1 MTITRVSP
9 AEALARMRDDGYAYL
24 DVRSEQEFSLGHPE
38 DAYNLALQHM
48 GEQGMVDNPD
58 FVRAAQAAFG
68 KDDRLVIGCRSGRR
82 SMRAAQMLIDVGFTQ
97 VIEQRAGFEA
107 TVYGLQS
114 RLRAQEKQVAFLK
127 RQEKLGLLR
136 DESVESAAE

>member
-1 MTITRVSP
+1 MIARCIPSIVAVASAGALLLWLYTFSISP
-9 AEALARMRDDGYAYL
+9 YFLWAALCA
-24 DVRSEQEFSLGHPE
+24 
-38 DAYNLALQHM
+38 
-48 GEQGMVDNPD
+48 
-58 FVRAAQAAFG
+58 AAFSVALW
-68 KDDRLVIGCRSGRR
+68 RY
-82 SMRAAQMLIDVGFTQ
+82 RARALTGF
-97 VIEQRAGFEA
+97 VDEQRAGFEA